1 MNAKRND
8 LFGRLADLSEEA
20 IQRLSD
26 VPGADRAM
34 TAINALRERTDE
46 LQRRVRGLE
55 ALESRLA
62 DLEQRVDE
70 LSGPTAKKTTT
81 ASSGSVT
88 ADNSSSARRMPA
100 FVACLSVSVLTSTRS

>member
-1 MNAKRND
+1 MSAKKND

-46 LQRRVRGLE
+46 LQKRVRGLE

-62 DLEQRVDE
+62 ELEQRVDE
-70 LSGPTAKKTTT
+70 LSGTTSSSSSSSSGSAAKKTTT
-81 ASSGSVT
+81 T
-88 ADNSSSARRMPA
+88 KSSSAKK
-100 FVACLSVSVLTSTRS
+100 S

>member
-1 MNAKRND
+1 MDNPGMSAKKND

-46 LQRRVRGLE
+46 LQKRVRGLE
-55 ALESRLA
+55 ALESRLTE
-62 DLEQRVDE
+62 LEQRVDE
-70 LSGPTAKKTTT
+70 LSGTTTSSSSSSGSAAKKTTT
-81 ASSGSVT
+81 T
-88 ADNSSSARRMPA
+88 KSSSAKK
-100 FVACLSVSVLTSTRS
+100 S

>member
-1 MNAKRND
+1 MDNPGMSAKKND

-46 LQRRVRGLE
+46 LQKRVRGLE
-55 ALESRLA
+55 ALESRLTE
-62 DLEQRVDE
+62 LEQRVDE
-70 LSGPTAKKTTT
+70 LSGTTSSSSSSSGSAAKKTTT
-81 ASSGSVT
+81 T
-88 ADNSSSARRMPA
+88 KSSSA
-100 FVACLSVSVLTSTRS
+100 

>member
-1 MNAKRND
+1 MDNPGMSAKKND

-46 LQRRVRGLE
+46 LQKRVRGLE

-62 DLEQRVDE
+62 ELEQRVDE
-70 LSGPTAKKTTT
+70 LSGTTSSSSSGSAAKKTTT
-81 ASSGSVT
+81 T
-88 ADNSSSARRMPA
+88 KSSSAIP
-100 FVACLSVSVLTSTRS
+100 TSTSRSAGAARTS